1 MTLVSRPT
9 RSLFPPFA
17 GVALAD
23 ILANSAAIVIIMIVV
38 TLMASHEQEEEKLE
52 QAEDVA
58 VLLSRELATSFVM
71 NALPTSP
78 PARLHDYVTWG
89 PDRNPQH
96 ALMPIL
102 ELHHGFVRDF
112 YTGSVY
118 PREELLRYDNALDAY
133 LDGLRAE
140 QLAAIRIDVYSIRE
154 FYITMSIL
162 KAHGTFPRHWHFLSG
177 APGDA
182 RGGAGTFLAGRLRR
196 DRAEPGLLD
205 GETGTGT
212 NPSSAST
219 LPEDVAL
226 AGSIDSLTRYPLDD
240 LGLAG
245 RFSGS
250 PPSEYLELPSTDAP
264 GVPTSPFDIG
274 TGARSAG
281 DPTAQSADGSATT
294 RFRVARVVGRESA
307 SGLTFD
313 LLTALRGLY
322 AFMKSAQA
330 DADAG
335 RPSPLPDFDFER
347 DILGRADEPL
357 TPAEERLLGDLANEL
372 SVPVDEPLGTMTVVS
387 RTDPELRGQAL
398 AVSANRPLYLAV
410 WLRGP
415 EQPPRTGEEETT
427 VTLRLGMHPAIF
439 EGLRIPLGQDG
450 VILMPPPA
458 TVPDPEPRWRV
469 VTLVN
474 ARVDD
479 FVTGFVYA
487 GVDATGR
494 LLLPVD
500 ENAVEIGGLSV
511 ESRYPVVKFRG
522 EFLSALLY
530 GLVALLFAVG
540 IVVGI
545 RRRA

>member
-1 MTLVSRPT
+1 MARPA

-38 TLMASHEQEEEKLE
+38 TLMASHEQEQEKLE
-52 QAEDVA
+52 QTEDVA

-102 ELHHGFVRDF
+102 ELHHGFVRDY
-112 YTGSVY
+112 YTGKVFR
-118 PREELLRYDNALDAY
+118 REDLLRHDNALDVY
-133 LDGLRAE
+133 LGGLREE

-162 KAHGTFPRHWHFLSG
+162 KAHGTSPRHWHFLAG

-182 RGGAGTFLAGRLRR
+182 SSGAGTFLAGRLRR
-196 DRAEPGLLD
+196 DRSAPGMLE
-205 GETGTGT
+205 GETGAGT
-212 NPSSAST
+212 NPSSST
-219 LPEDVAL
+219 LPEDVSL
-226 AGSIDSLTRYPLDD
+226 AGTLDSRERYPLDD

-245 RFSGS
+245 RFGGA
-250 PPSEYLELPSTDAP
+250 PASEYLELPRTGAIGAP
-264 GVPTSPFDIG
+264 IRSGDTQGAEPSGGAVESG
-274 TGARSAG
+274 TG
-281 DPTAQSADGSATT
+281 TT
-294 RFRVARVVGRESA
+294 RFRVARPPGPESP
-307 SGLTFD
+307 SELTFD
-313 LLTALRGLY
+313 LATALRGLF
-322 AFMKSAQA
+322 AFMQSAQA

-335 RPSPLPDFDFER
+335 RESPLPDFDFER
-347 DILGRADEPL
+347 DVLGRADEPL
-357 TPAEERLLGDLANEL
+357 SAAEEGLVRSLADEL
-372 SVPVDEPLGTMTVVS
+372 SMPVENPLGTMTVVS
-387 RTDPELRGQAL
+387 RTDPGRRGQAM
-398 AVSANRPLYLAV
+398 AVSVNRPLYLAV

-415 EQPPRTGEEETT
+415 EQPARTGEEQTSVT
-427 VTLRLGMHPAIF
+427 VQLGLHPAIY
-439 EGLRIPLGQDG
+439 EGLRVPLGQDG
-450 VILMPPPA
+450 VILMPMPA

-469 VTLVN
+469 VTVVN

-487 GVDATGR
+487 GLDDSGR

-500 ENAVEIGGLSV
+500 ENAVEIGGV
-511 ESRYPVVKFRG
+511 GAESRYPVVRFRG
-522 EFLSALLY
+522 EFLQTLFY
-530 GLVALLFAVG
+530 GVVAALFAVG
-540 IVVGI
+540 IVVVVW
-545 RRRA
+545 RRA

>member
-1 MTLVSRPT
+1 MARPA

-38 TLMASHEQEEEKLE
+38 TLMASHEQEQEKLE
-52 QAEDVA
+52 QTEDVA

-102 ELHHGFVRDF
+102 ELHHGFVRDY
-112 YTGSVY
+112 YTGRVFR
-118 PREELLRYDNALDAY
+118 REELLRHDNALDVY
-133 LDGLRAE
+133 LGGLREE

-162 KAHGTFPRHWHFLSG
+162 KAHGTSPRHWHFLAG

-182 RGGAGTFLAGRLRR
+182 SSGAGTFLAGRLRR
-196 DRAEPGLLD
+196 DRSAPGMLE
-205 GETGTGT
+205 GETGAGT
-212 NPSSAST
+212 NPSSST
-219 LPEDVAL
+219 LPEDVSL
-226 AGSIDSLTRYPLDD
+226 AGTLDSRERYPLDD

-245 RFSGS
+245 RFGGA
-250 PPSEYLELPSTDAP
+250 PASEYLELPRTGAIGAP
-264 GVPTSPFDIG
+264 IRSGDTQGAEPSGGAVESG
-274 TGARSAG
+274 TG
-281 DPTAQSADGSATT
+281 TT
-294 RFRVARVVGRESA
+294 RFRVARPPGPESP
-307 SGLTFD
+307 SELTFG
-313 LLTALRGLY
+313 LATALRGLF
-322 AFMKSAQA
+322 AFMQSAQA

-335 RPSPLPDFDFER
+335 RESPLPDFDFER
-347 DILGRADEPL
+347 DVLGRADEPL
-357 TPAEERLLGDLANEL
+357 SAAEEGLVRSLADEL
-372 SVPVDEPLGTMTVVS
+372 SMPVENPLGTMTVVS
-387 RTDPELRGQAL
+387 RTDPGRRGQAM
-398 AVSANRPLYLAV
+398 AVSVNRPLYLAV

-415 EQPPRTGEEETT
+415 EQPARTGEEQTSVT
-427 VTLRLGMHPAIF
+427 VQLGLHPAIY
-439 EGLRIPLGQDG
+439 EGLRVPLGQDG
-450 VILMPPPA
+450 VILMPMPA

-469 VTLVN
+469 VTVVN

-487 GVDATGR
+487 GLDDSGR

-500 ENAVEIGGLSV
+500 ENAVEIGGV
-511 ESRYPVVKFRG
+511 GAESRYPVVRFRG
-522 EFLSALLY
+522 EFLQTLFY
-530 GLVALLFAVG
+530 GVVAALFAVG
-540 IVVGI
+540 IVVVVW
-545 RRRA
+545 RRA

>member
-1 MTLVSRPT
+1 MARPT

-38 TLMASHEQEEEKLE
+38 TLMASHEQEQEKLE

-102 ELHHGFVRDF
+102 ELHHGYVRDY
-112 YTGSVY
+112 YTGTTF
-118 PREELLRYDNALDAY
+118 PRDELLRHDNALDAY
-133 LDGLRAE
+133 LGTLREE
-140 QLAAIRIDVYSIRE
+140 QLAAVRIDVYSIRE

-162 KAHGTFPRHWHFLSG
+162 KAHGTAPRHWHFLSL

-182 RGGAGTFLAGRLRR
+182 SSGAGTFLAGRLRR
-196 DRAEPGLLD
+196 DRSAPGLLEGD
-205 GETGTGT
+205 TGTGT
-212 NPSSAST
+212 NPSAST

-226 AGSIDSLTRYPLDD
+226 AGTVDALERYPLDD

-245 RFSGS
+245 RFGGA
-250 PPSEYLELPSTDAP
+250 PADEYLELPRSGA
-264 GVPTSPFDIG
+264 IG
-274 TGARSAG
+274 TPTPSGYTSGAEPSGGA
-281 DPTAQSADGSATT
+281 AVESGSGTT
-294 RFRVARVVGRESA
+294 RFRVARPPGPESP
-307 SGLTFD
+307 SELRFD
-313 LLTALRGLY
+313 LATALRGLF
-322 AFMKSAQA
+322 AFMHSAQA

-347 DILGRADEPL
+347 DVLGRADEPL
-357 TPAEERLLGDLANEL
+357 SAAEERLVNGLADEL
-372 SVPVDEPLGTMTVVS
+372 SMSVENPLGTMTVVS
-387 RTDPELRGQAL
+387 RTDPGRRGQAV
-398 AVSANRPLYLAV
+398 AVPVNRPLFLAV

-415 EQPPRTGEEETT
+415 EQPPRTGEEQTS
-427 VTLRLGMHPAIF
+427 VTLRLGLHPAIF
-439 EGLRIPLGQDG
+439 EGLRVPLGQDG
-450 VILMPPPA
+450 VILMPLTE
-458 TVPDPEPRWRV
+458 TVSDPRPRWRV

-474 ARVDD
+474 ARIDD

-487 GVDATGR
+487 GLDDSGR
-494 LLLPVD
+494 LVLPVD
-500 ENAVEIGGLSV
+500 ENAVEIGGV
-511 ESRYPVVKFRG
+511 GAESRYPVVKFRG
-522 EFLSALLY
+522 EFLQTLFY
-530 GLVALLFAVG
+530 GVVAVLFAVG
-540 IVVGI
+540 IVVVVW
-545 RRRA
+545 RRA

>member
-1 MTLVSRPT
+1 MARPT
-9 RSLFPPFA
+9 HSLFPPFA

-38 TLMASHEQEEEKLE
+38 TLMASHEQEQEKLE

-102 ELHHGFVRDF
+102 ELHDGFVRDY
-112 YTGSVY
+112 YTGTMF
-118 PREELLRYDNALDAY
+118 PREELLRHDNALDAY
-133 LDGLRAE
+133 LGTMREE
-140 QLAAIRIDVYSIRE
+140 QLAAVRIDVYSIRE

-162 KAHGTFPRHWHFLSG
+162 KAHGTAPRHWHFLSA

-182 RGGAGTFLAGRLRR
+182 QSGAGTFLAGRLRR
-196 DRAEPGLLD
+196 DRSAPGLLE
-205 GETGTGT
+205 GATGAGT
-212 NPSSAST
+212 NPSSST

-226 AGSIDSLTRYPLDD
+226 AGTVDSDERYPVDD

-245 RFSGS
+245 RVGGA
-250 PPSEYLELPSTDAP
+250 PASEYLELPRSGATRAP
-264 GVPTSPFDIG
+264 VPAGDTNGRPADG
-274 TGARSAG
+274 TGVESG
-281 DPTAQSADGSATT
+281 TGTT
-294 RFRVARVVGRESA
+294 RFRVARAPGPERTSE
-307 SGLTFD
+307 LTFD
-313 LLTALRGLY
+313 LATALRGLF

-330 DADAG
+330 DADAD

-357 TPAEERLLGDLANEL
+357 SVAEERLIGGLADEL
-372 SVPVDEPLGTMTVVS
+372 SAPVEDPLGTMTVVS
-387 RTDPELRGQAL
+387 RLDPQLRGQAM
-398 AVSANRPLYLAV
+398 AVPFNRPLYLAV

-415 EQPPRTGEEETT
+415 AQPPRKGEEQTSVT
-427 VTLRLGMHPAIF
+427 VRLGLHPAIY
-439 EGLRIPLGQDG
+439 EGLRVPLGQDG
-450 VILMPPPA
+450 VILMPLTEAVADA
-458 TVPDPEPRWRV
+458 TPRWRV

-479 FVTGFVYA
+479 FVTGFLYA
-487 GVDATGR
+487 GLDDSGR

-500 ENAVEIGGLSV
+500 ENAVEIGGMSA
-511 ESRYPVVKFRG
+511 EAQYPVVKFRG
-522 EFLSALLY
+522 EFLQTLFY
-530 GLVALLFAVG
+530 GLVAVLFAAG
-540 IVVGI
+540 VVLVVW
-545 RRRA
+545 RRA

>member
-1 MTLVSRPT
+1 MPRQT

-102 ELHHGFVRDF
+102 ELHRGFVRDF
-112 YTGSVY
+112 YTGTVY
-118 PREELLRYDNALDAY
+118 PREELLHYDNALDVY
-133 LDGLRAE
+133 LGGLRPE

-162 KAHGTFPRHWHFLSG
+162 KAHGTLPRHWHFLSG

-182 RGGAGTFLAGRLRR
+182 QSGAGTFLAGRLRR

-205 GETGTGT
+205 GDTGAGT
-212 NPSSAST
+212 NPSSSST

-226 AGSIDSLTRYPLDD
+226 AGSIESLTRYPLDD

-245 RFSGS
+245 RFGG
-250 PPSEYLELPSTDAP
+250 PPANEYLELPSTDAP
-264 GVPTSPFDIG
+264 GVPTSPSDPG
-274 TGARSAG
+274 AGARSVG
-281 DPTAQSADGSATT
+281 DPTAQSGGSATT

-307 SGLTFD
+307 SELTFD
-313 LLTALRGLY
+313 LLTALRGLF

-335 RPSPLPDFDFER
+335 RPSRLPDFDFER
-347 DILGRADEPL
+347 DILGRGDEPL
-357 TPAEERLLGDLANEL
+357 TPAEERLVGNLADEL

-398 AVSANRPLYLAV
+398 AVSVNRPLFLAI

-415 EQPPRTGEEETT
+415 EQPPRAGEEETT
-427 VTLRLGMHPAIF
+427 VTVRLGLHPAIF
-439 EGLRIPLGQDG
+439 EGLRIPFGQDG
-450 VILMPPPA
+450 VVLMPMPE
-458 TVPDPEPRWRV
+458 TVPDPVPRWRV
-469 VTLVN
+469 VTVVN

-487 GVDATGR
+487 GVDNAGR

-500 ENAVEIGGLSV
+500 ENAVEINGLSV

-522 EFLSALLY
+522 EFLSTLLY
-530 GLVALLFAVG
+530 GIVAALFAVG
-540 IVVGI
+540 IVVGT
-545 RRRA
+545 RRRV

>member
-1 MTLVSRPT
+1 MARPT

-102 ELHHGFVRDF
+102 ELHDGFVRDY
-112 YTGSVY
+112 YTGTMF
-118 PREELLRYDNALDAY
+118 PREELLRHDNPLDVY
-133 LDGLRAE
+133 LHSLRAE
-140 QLAAIRIDVYSIRE
+140 QLAAVRIDVYSIRE

-162 KAHGTFPRHWHFLSG
+162 KAHGTAPRHWHFLSL

-182 RGGAGTFLAGRLRR
+182 SSGAGTFLAGRLRR
-196 DRAEPGLLD
+196 DRSAPGLLE
-205 GETGTGT
+205 GETGAGS
-212 NPSSAST
+212 NPTQST

-226 AGSIDSLTRYPLDD
+226 AGTVDSLERYPLDD

-245 RFSGS
+245 RFGGA
-250 PPSEYLELPSTDAP
+250 PASEYLELPR
-264 GVPTSPFDIG
+264 
-274 TGARSAG
+274 TGATRTPLPSGDSRGTEPSGGASAM
-281 DPTAQSADGSATT
+281 SGSGTT
-294 RFRVARVVGRESA
+294 RFRVARAPGPETPSE
-307 SGLTFD
+307 LTFD
-313 LLTALRGLY
+313 LTTALRGLF
-322 AFMKSAQA
+322 AFMKSVQA
-330 DADAG
+330 DAVAD

-357 TPAEERLLGDLANEL
+357 SAAEERLLGGLADEL
-372 SVPVDEPLGTMTVVS
+372 SMPVEDPTGTMTVVS
-387 RTDPELRGQAL
+387 RTAPDLRGQAM
-398 AVSANRPLYLAV
+398 AVPVNRPLYLAV

-415 EQPPRTGEEETT
+415 EQPPRTGEEQTS
-427 VTLRLGMHPAIF
+427 VTLRLGLHPAIY
-439 EGLRIPLGQDG
+439 EGLRVPLGQDG
-450 VILMPPPA
+450 VILMPLPESA
-458 TVPDPEPRWRV
+458 DPKPRWRV

-474 ARVDD
+474 ARIDD

-487 GVDATGR
+487 GLDDSGR

-500 ENAVEIGGLSV
+500 ENAVEIGGMSA
-511 ESRYPVVKFRG
+511 ESQYPVVKFRG
-522 EFLSALLY
+522 EFLQTLFY
-530 GLVALLFAVG
+530 GLVAALFALG
-540 IVVGI
+540 IVLVVW
-545 RRRA
+545 RRA

>member
-1 MTLVSRPT
+1 MARPA

-38 TLMASHEQEEEKLE
+38 TLMASHEQEQEKLE
-52 QAEDVA
+52 QTEDVA

-102 ELHHGFVRDF
+102 ELHHGFVRDY
-112 YTGSVY
+112 YTGRVFR
-118 PREELLRYDNALDAY
+118 REELLRHDNALDVY
-133 LDGLRAE
+133 LGGLREE

-162 KAHGTFPRHWHFLSG
+162 KAHGTSPRHWHFLAG

-182 RGGAGTFLAGRLRR
+182 SSGAGTFLAGRLRR
-196 DRAEPGLLD
+196 DRSAPGMLE
-205 GETGTGT
+205 GETGAGT
-212 NPSSAST
+212 NPSSST
-219 LPEDVAL
+219 LPEDVSL
-226 AGSIDSLTRYPLDD
+226 AGTLDSRERYPLDD

-245 RFSGS
+245 RFGGA
-250 PPSEYLELPSTDAP
+250 PASEYLELPRTGAIGAP
-264 GVPTSPFDIG
+264 IRSGDTQGAEPSGGAVESG
-274 TGARSAG
+274 TG
-281 DPTAQSADGSATT
+281 TT
-294 RFRVARVVGRESA
+294 RFRVARPPGPESP
-307 SGLTFD
+307 SELTFD
-313 LLTALRGLY
+313 LATALRGLF
-322 AFMKSAQA
+322 AFMQSAQA

-335 RPSPLPDFDFER
+335 RESPLPDFDFER
-347 DILGRADEPL
+347 DVLGRADEPL
-357 TPAEERLLGDLANEL
+357 SAAEEGLVRSLADEL
-372 SVPVDEPLGTMTVVS
+372 SMPVENPLGTMTVVS
-387 RTDPELRGQAL
+387 RTDPGRRGQAM
-398 AVSANRPLYLAV
+398 AVSVNRPLYLAV

-415 EQPPRTGEEETT
+415 EQPARTGEEQTSVT
-427 VTLRLGMHPAIF
+427 VQLGLHPAIY
-439 EGLRIPLGQDG
+439 EGLRVPLGQDG
-450 VILMPPPA
+450 VILMPMPA

-469 VTLVN
+469 VTVVN

-487 GVDATGR
+487 GLDDSGR

-500 ENAVEIGGLSV
+500 ENAVEIGGV
-511 ESRYPVVKFRG
+511 GAESRYPVVRFRG
-522 EFLSALLY
+522 EFLQTLFY
-530 GLVALLFAVG
+530 GVVAALFAVG
-540 IVVGI
+540 IVVVVW
-545 RRRA
+545 RRA